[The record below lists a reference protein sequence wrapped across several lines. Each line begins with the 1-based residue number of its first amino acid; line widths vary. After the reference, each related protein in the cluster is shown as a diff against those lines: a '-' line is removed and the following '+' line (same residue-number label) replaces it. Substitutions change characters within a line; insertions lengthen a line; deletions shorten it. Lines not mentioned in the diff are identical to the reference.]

1 MPKISATDGPSL
13 SDVKRVELSVEDI
26 RGMTD
31 EEIDQRLA
39 LLRLNRESVVSGPR
53 RGPSGPKKPKTDD
66 SIIVEDDDSS
76 QDV

>member
-1 MPKISATDGPSL
+1 MAPKISATDGPSIT
-13 SDVKRVELSVEDI
+13 DVKRVELSVEDI

-39 LLRLNRESVVSGPR
+39 LLRLNRESVVAGPR
-53 RGPSGPKKPKTDD
+53 RSSTPRAKKADD
-66 SIIVEDDDSS
+66 DIIVEDDDSS